1 MVDMVHM
8 RDAVKKKLRRRDLGG
23 ANGAEGQPP
32 TLAISASETSK
43 LA

>member
-1 MVDMVHM
+1 MVDMIHTRVG
-8 RDAVKKKLRRRDLGG
+8 VKKKLRG
-23 ANGAEGQPP
+23 AIMAAAKGKEGQPP